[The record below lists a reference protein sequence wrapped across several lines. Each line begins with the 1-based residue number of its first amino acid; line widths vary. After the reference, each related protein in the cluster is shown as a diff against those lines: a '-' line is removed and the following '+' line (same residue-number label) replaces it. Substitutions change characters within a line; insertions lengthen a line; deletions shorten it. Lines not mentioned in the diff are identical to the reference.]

1 MQLSNTKG
9 KVLISKC
16 CKSEEDSSFSL
27 MWFGFKKEKEKKLLC
42 LLITSLI
49 SVAAIAVQRHSSQV
63 WGTAVWISF
72 QSESQQSLKSEPK

>member
-1 MQLSNTKG
+1 
-9 KVLISKC
+9 
-16 CKSEEDSSFSL
+16 

-49 SVAAIAVQRHSSQV
+49 SVAAIAAQRHSSQV

-72 QSESQQSLKSEPK
+72 QSESQQSLKSEPI